1 MNWLIW
7 LSAGIL
13 LAIMEVFTPGFF
25 IVGIGVSMAITALP
39 SALGLPLWVQL
50 LVFGVMVLAF
60 FLLVRPL
67 IMKLPRSQGVKTGT
81 AAIIGKEGIVIETIS
96 LPEGGRVKV
105 GGEEWKADSD
115 EEIEKNTLVIVTRI
129 QGVTL
134 KVRRK

>member
-1 MNWLIW
+1 MP
-7 LSAGIL
+7 
-13 LAIMEVFTPGFF
+13 V
-25 IVGIGVSMAITALP
+25 TALP

-50 LVFGVMVLAF
+50 LVFGIMVLAF

-115 EEIEKNTLVIVTRI
+115 EEIEKNTLVIVTGI

>member
-1 MNWLIW
+1 
-7 LSAGIL
+7 
-13 LAIMEVFTPGFF
+13 
-25 IVGIGVSMAITALP
+25 MAITALP

-115 EEIEKNTLVIVTRI
+115 EEIEKNTLVIVTGI